1 MNRFMTKRSILG
13 QTGHTCELPRVRSA
27 LSLYF
32 KPETLFNNTADR
44 NECYKTKT
52 KSESVFLFI
61 YL

>member
-1 MNRFMTKRSILG
+1 MTKRSILG
-13 QTGHTCELPRVRSA
+13 QLPRVRSA

-32 KPETLFNNTADR
+32 KSETLFNNTADR